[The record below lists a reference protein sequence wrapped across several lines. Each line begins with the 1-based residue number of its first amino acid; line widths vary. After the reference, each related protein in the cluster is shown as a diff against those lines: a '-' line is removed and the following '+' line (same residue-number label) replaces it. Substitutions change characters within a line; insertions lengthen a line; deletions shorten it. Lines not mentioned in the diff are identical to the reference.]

1 MQTTLGKQTEISI
14 HDVKSVEL
22 EEVKELDGM
31 NSNYYRVMKITSS
44 DGQEYEINLFSKDG
58 WNIYI
63 NELDD

>member
-14 HDVKSVEL
+14 HDIKSVKL
-22 EEVKELDGM
+22 EEVKEFDGM